1 MYYPRYSITAELL
14 NKIAAVSELVGAKS
28 LSNAL
33 ETDTELQLENRAHN
47 IYSNCLMDKLDV
59 EFDDIEAVVHK
70 LDDGTDVVLNN
81 ANTAYEK
88 FLFLD
93 PYNIDDML
101 DLHRTLMSGI
111 FDDAGMIRNELGGI
125 HDDTTIFH
133 LGAPPTQIRSALDD
147 LVEWA
152 RSTNEHPIIMS
163 TIFHYQF
170 ENIYPFSVG
179 NGRVGRMWQMLLLY
193 HWKPFFAY
201 CPIES
206 LINERKALYYQAM
219 AKSYDE
225 QDIAPFIMFMLDVL
239 YDALYDIPE
248 GKMQSVPD
256 VFDDND
262 DGYDFGDGDDDDD
275 HSGELSIQV
284 EKLMNVL
291 GDKPMTSRQLLD
303 ALGLHHRQSFRKL
316 YIQPAIEAGLIEMT
330 VPDKPNSRNQRYRR
344 IK

>member
-1 MYYPRYSITAELL
+1 MFYPRYSITSELL
-14 NKIAAVSELVGAKS
+14 NKMAAVSELVGAKT

-33 ETDTELQLENRAHN
+33 DTDTELQLENRAKN

-59 EFDDIEAVVHK
+59 EFGDIEAVVHK
-70 LDDGTDVVLNN
+70 MDQGTDVVLNN

-88 FLFLD
+88 YLFLD
-93 PYNIDDML
+93 PYNIEDIL
-101 DLHRTLMSGI
+101 DLHRTLMNGI
-111 FDDAGMIRNELGGI
+111 FDDAGMIRDELGGI
-125 HDDTTIFH
+125 HNDTTIFH
-133 LGAPPTQIRSALDD
+133 LGTAPSQIRSALDD
-147 LVEWA
+147 LMEWV
-152 RSTNEHPIIMS
+152 RSSSEHPIITS

-206 LINERKALYYQAM
+206 LINERKDMYYQAM

-225 QDIAPFIMFMLDVL
+225 QDIAPFIMFMLDVF

-248 GKMQSVPD
+248 GKSQSVPD
-256 VFDDND
+256 IFDDED
-262 DGYDFGDGDDDDD
+262 DYVDESDE
-275 HSGELSIQV
+275 HPGELSIQV

-303 ALGLHHRQSFRKL
+303 ALGLRHRQSFRRL